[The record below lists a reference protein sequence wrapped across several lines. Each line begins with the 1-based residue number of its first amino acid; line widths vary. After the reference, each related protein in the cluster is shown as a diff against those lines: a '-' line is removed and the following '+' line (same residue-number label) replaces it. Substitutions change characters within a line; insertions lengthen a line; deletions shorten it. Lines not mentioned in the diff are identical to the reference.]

1 MNKILI
7 SGFGASGKSFC
18 ASKFKKKG
26 FYILHL
32 DELLRNKVQ
41 KKFPNIFVFNI
52 YSRELHPGLIKN
64 KVDKYFIE
72 LIRNSIK
79 KLNRKLTELK

>member
-52 YSRELHPGLIKN
+52 YSRELHSGLIKRN
-64 KVDKYFIE
+64 FTITLQE
-72 LIRNSIK
+72 LLENTNI
-79 KLNRKLTELK
+79 LF